1 MKIWI
6 PEIDI
11 PEGIFVEIIVEV
23 LAAIWTLEIKGRGLV
38 HGKAIVDPLWTLEV
52 LEALPTSS
60 LLDPTDLGP
69 ETSTA
74 QDSVNSILFV
84 QVRG

>member
-11 PEGIFVEIIVEV
+11 LEGIFVEIIVEV

-38 HGKAIVDPLWTLEV
+38 HGKAIVVPLWTLEV
-52 LEALPTSS
+52 PMVPKSFVTQQPTMY
-60 LLDPTDLGP
+60 P
-69 ETSTA
+69 STK
-74 QDSVNSILFV
+74 QVNAIAAKTI
-84 QVRG
+84 